1 MPPTAWTAPNC
12 VPRSALT
19 EICRC
24 IDPRK
29 TAVTVVTAVLHI
41 QGADGGTQNDLWL
54 MGEHVQEYG
63 QRWRSI
69 YAYDNII
76 GKGGVWMNPKT
87 FRWSMMGWS
96 MIAFYAVCGLL
107 LLLFPNLVLTIANY
121 ALAVT
126 LCVVGLVMVVGYIR
140 AEAMEG
146 MQSYGLALGL
156 ILLLAGITMFFKP
169 SILAALL
176 PFLWGVAML
185 MGGFGKLQMAFDLRR
200 IGQSRWWLLLVA
212 AVISFALGVLSVT
225 RPVFMATVA
234 TQFAG
239 IALLVE
245 AALDTG
251 ALLTIRHEL
260 KRLKV

>member
-1 MPPTAWTAPNC
+1 
-12 VPRSALT
+12 
-19 EICRC
+19 
-24 IDPRK
+24 
-29 TAVTVVTAVLHI
+29 
-41 QGADGGTQNDLWL
+41 
-54 MGEHVQEYG
+54 
-63 QRWRSI
+63 
-69 YAYDNII
+69 
-76 GKGGVWMNPKT
+76 MNPKT
-87 FRWSMMGWS
+87 FRWSMTGWS

-107 LLLFPNLVLTIANY
+107 LLLFPDLVLTIANY
-121 ALAVT
+121 ALAAT

-146 MQSYGLALGL
+146 MLGYGLSVGL
-156 ILLLAGITMFFKP
+156 ILLLAGITMFFKT

-200 IGQSRWWLLLVA
+200 IGQGRWWLLLIA
-212 AVISFALGVLSVT
+212 AVLSFVLGVLSIT

-251 ALLTIRHEL
+251 ALLTIRHEFKHL
-260 KRLKV
+260 KANGGTR